1 MKKGL
6 TVYRF
11 FDDHEEKHYIL
22 SSFDHQKLEE
32 LVELYKKEKQSVYAS
47 EFVKFLH
54 EHDSEAEEVS
64 VKDFYI

>member
-6 TVYRF
+6 IVYRF

-22 SSFDHQKLEE
+22 SSFDHQQLEGLLE
-32 LVELYKKEKQSVYAS
+32 KYKEKKEKVYAS
-47 EFVKFLH
+47 EFVKYLH
-54 EHDSEAEEVS
+54 EHDAEAEEVM